1 VYRDNSLVPSEAIR
15 LLALGLLATRPAS
28 YAALVG
34 SVRDFSSHVVGPS
47 LDLIGTP
54 LELLKVE
61 GLVEG
66 EAGPGDPDAAE
77 LVITRAGR
85 EELRR
90 LLNANVRAPVTSINK
105 LILAL
110 KVRFL
115 HLLSP
120 EEQALQ
126 AAMLAEMCQRELTR
140 LTQLRARHSDEPGDF
155 TDWLDHDIEEVSTR
169 FAWFQRL
176 CERIDAESPTER

>member
-15 LLALGLLATRPAS
+15 LLALGILATKPAS
-28 YAALVG
+28 YAALAS

-47 LDLIGTP
+47 LELIGTP
-54 LELLKVE
+54 IELLKVE

-66 EAGPGDPDAAE
+66 EAGPDDPETAE
-77 LVITRAGR
+77 LVITESGR

-115 HLLSP
+115 HLLPP
-120 EEQALQ
+120 EEQKLQ

-140 LTQLRARHSDEPGDF
+140 LTQLRARHSDEPGHL
-155 TDWLDHDIEEVSTR
+155 TDWLDHDIEEVTTR
-169 FAWFQRL
+169 FAWFERL
-176 CERIDAESPTER
+176 CERIGQQSVTAD